1 MRTMNLFSIV
11 SGKDAEGRPQWTVT
25 QTMPRT
31 GVVREVQTYPRLSD
45 AILLAN
51 RLNYPPRPE
60 PEPEYERDCENE
72 EDCCDDED

>member
-1 MRTMNLFSIV
+1 MNLFTIV
-11 SGKDAEGRPQWTVT
+11 SGKDAKGRPQWTVT

-31 GVVREVQTYPRLSD
+31 GKVRDVQTYTRLSD

-60 PEPEYERDCENE
+60 PEPEPEYERDYEDE

>member
-1 MRTMNLFSIV
+1 MNLFSIECT
-11 SGKDAEGRPQWTVT
+11 KTKEGRLYWTVT

-31 GVVREVQTYPRLSD
+31 GKVRDVQTYTRLSD

-60 PEPEYERDCENE
+60 PEPEPEYERDYENE

>member
-1 MRTMNLFSIV
+1 MVRTMNAFSIV

-60 PEPEYERDCENE
+60 PEHERDYENE
-72 EDCCDDED
+72 EDYCDDED